1 MSFLVGSVLAQAPIL
16 DLGANH
22 EATLFG
28 FTTNEEWVGIAST
41 RFAVHPDSR
50 KAINVDY
57 KNIGEEG
64 KWVVR
69 VVRTRHRLGNGAVV
83 VVRIFVLTLSLETL
97 VLSLVEVSSHDPF
110 LKFLRAV
117 DREGIVGMPRNN
129 VRKAFPF
136 AFFQHLVKFPGKGRV
151 AIASSSGQSFR
162 RERHCFCTVKTVLK
176 ANLKS
181 LLVLMVPREEVCGN
195 ENKFKRDF

>member
-1 MSFLVGSVLAQAPIL
+1 VSFLVGSVLAQAPIL

-28 FTTNEEWVGIAST
+28 FPTNEEWVGIAPT

-64 KWVVR
+64 KWVER

-83 VVRIFVLTLSLETL
+83 VVRIVLLTLSLETL

-136 AFFQHLVKFPGKGRV
+136 AFFQHLVKFPGKGRI
-151 AIASSSGQSFR
+151 AIASSSG
-162 RERHCFCTVKTVLK
+162 
-176 ANLKS
+176 
-181 LLVLMVPREEVCGN
+181 
-195 ENKFKRDF
+195 